1 MTIPDSGD
9 ASADLYLADTN
20 IYVTAANDPAFAQ
33 RFADFVREHGPIAV
47 SSIVVAEVLIGVK
60 DANRTASVVRA
71 IAAGQPL
78 LTPTEDDWL
87 LAGTITARLGGEA
100 ITKSRSF
107 WNDTLLA
114 AQCARLGV
122 TLITHNTPD
131 FRRLGRQV
139 GVRVVKAFP

>member
-1 MTIPDSGD
+1 MTIPD
-9 ASADLYLADTN
+9 ASDTPAELYLADTN
-20 IYVTAANDPAFAQ
+20 VYVTAANDPAFAR

-47 SSIVVAEVLIGVK
+47 STIVVTEVLLGVK
-60 DANRTASVVRA
+60 DASRGAAVVRA

-87 LAGTITARLGGEA
+87 FAGRITARLGGEA

-122 TLITHNTPD
+122 TLITHNAAD
-131 FRRLGRQV
+131 FRRLGRQA
-139 GVRVVKAFP
+139 GVRVVRPFP